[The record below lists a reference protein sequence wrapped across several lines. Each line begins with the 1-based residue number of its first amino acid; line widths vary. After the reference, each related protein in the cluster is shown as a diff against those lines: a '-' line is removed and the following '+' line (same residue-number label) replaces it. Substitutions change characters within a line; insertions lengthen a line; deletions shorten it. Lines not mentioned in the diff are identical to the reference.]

1 MARWAAG
8 KFLILSGLLG
18 IFSGVL
24 VYDNLFPLLSGLGEE
39 QRFITLPMILQIPF
53 GYIAITLGMAFLMM
67 SLFMNIFDPARKFN
81 QKQKGLPLLK
91 REWGWLS
98 TGTIAGLAIAM
109 SAFSG
114 EYLSFSGG
122 FLALTAHIASFAG
135 HPLQSVPTLSESTLW
150 RAMLVIGL
158 MPGAFIS
165 SLLAGTIKKEEVTPL
180 FQAAFG
186 KRLYLRLLTVFIG
199 GVLMAVGALTGG
211 GCTTGAFM
219 SGWPT
224 LSVGSF
230 VMGMT
235 FFGTA
240 MFTARILYFK
250 RHRLIKEVREKEGLN
265 LAND

>member
-18 IFSGVL
+18 IIAGVL

-53 GYIAITLGMAFLMM
+53 GYIAITLGMTFLMM
-67 SLFMNIFDPARKFN
+67 SFFMNIFDPARKFN
-81 QKQKGLPLLK
+81 QKQEGLPILK

-98 TGTIAGLAIAM
+98 TGAIAGLAIAM
-109 SAFSG
+109 SAFMG

-122 FLALTAHIASFAG
+122 FLALVAHVASFAG
-135 HPLQSVPTLSESTLW
+135 HPLQSVPTLSESTAW

-158 MPGAFIS
+158 IPGAFIS
-165 SLLAGTIKKEEVTPL
+165 SLLAGTIKKEEITPL

-186 KRLYLRLLTVFIG
+186 KRLYLRLITVFIG
-199 GVLMAVGALTGG
+199 GVLMVVGALTGG

-240 MFTARILYFK
+240 MFTAHILYF
-250 RHRLIKEVREKEGLN
+250 RRYQLIKEVREREGLN